1 MATKKTRSPKI
12 DRRLVPAAEAER
24 CQRRLERASLHLQDS
39 IELLTDALLEK
50 PKRVNLT
57 ALRAKMEGAR
67 AQLTALDAMLDEV
80 K

>member
-1 MATKKTRSPKI
+1 MATKKTRSP
-12 DRRLVPAAEAER
+12 DRRIVPPAEADR
-24 CQRRLERASLHLQDS
+24 CQKRLERASLHLQDG

-57 ALRAKMEGAR
+57 SLRAKMEAAR
-67 AQLTALDAMLDEV
+67 AQLTALDKMLDEV